1 MKKALSLFLALV
13 FCLSLCACG
22 SNSDSTIAGEQNNQK
37 ETASTP
43 AGEPADD
50 YVQLGQE
57 IDVGSATITF
67 SGTKLAYTI
76 GETIYVTAQDG
87 MRFFGLMGTLENTG
101 GKELSVDAICAEMVF
116 NDNLTYTAR
125 ALIGGNRNSIF
136 NTVAP
141 LATAEYWVYAE
152 VPDALLDNL
161 STCEVRI
168 SLNEDYA
175 SIPETLEDGDYIIR
189 LRLDEE
195 VCQSTLDAMDTATEF
210 FTECPILPTP
220 VNYSP
225 VQETSSSS
233 SSSNGKVTSV
243 KYTYSVAF
251 GRSDDVR
258 EIYNTYVSKLQNIGF
273 TIQSG
278 SDSNCD
284 IYSDGTKLASVS
296 VGNDRMEFEI
306 VPGNENLTTA
316 PSGNATGEAEISG
329 GDTIVRIGD
338 TIETDY
344 ISMTIEKYDS
354 DTEIRSGA
362 SQYGMYSYYTSE
374 NGQPYFYI
382 YGTLKNLGGNPVDIR
397 NIYVQFCFD
406 GKYNYK
412 GSVEGVNSGYSS
424 FIHDLSPLTSVNYY
438 MYADV
443 PQELI
448 DGFTTCVVRV
458 GFTENFDYKVI
469 DVNDLPQFD
478 RCDDVFS
485 IEIEAS

>member
-1 MKKALSLFLALV
+1 
-13 FCLSLCACG
+13 
-22 SNSDSTIAGEQNNQK
+22 
-37 ETASTP
+37 
-43 AGEPADD
+43 
-50 YVQLGQE
+50 
-57 IDVGSATITF
+57 
-67 SGTKLAYTI
+67 
-76 GETIYVTAQDG
+76 
-87 MRFFGLMGTLENTG
+87 
-101 GKELSVDAICAEMVF
+101 
-116 NDNLTYTAR
+116 
-125 ALIGGNRNSIF
+125 
-136 NTVAP
+136 
-141 LATAEYWVYAE
+141 
-152 VPDALLDNL
+152 
-161 STCEVRI
+161 
-168 SLNEDYA
+168 
-175 SIPETLEDGDYIIR
+175 
-189 LRLDEE
+189 
-195 VCQSTLDAMDTATEF
+195 
-210 FTECPILPTP
+210 
-220 VNYSP
+220 
-225 VQETSSSS
+225 
-233 SSSNGKVTSV
+233 
-243 KYTYSVAF
+243 
-251 GRSDDVR
+251 
-258 EIYNTYVSKLQNIGF
+258 
-273 TIQSG
+273 
-278 SDSNCD
+278 
-284 IYSDGTKLASVS
+284 
-296 VGNDRMEFEI
+296 MEFEI